1 MAKIS
6 FDYFFLKFLNFNFFS
21 YLMSILY
28 IFYYEKCAQDRIWD
42 YAYFEFFL
50 HIFENSEISFVLTS
64 FMHY

>member
-1 MAKIS
+1 MP
-6 FDYFFLKFLNFNFFS
+6 
-21 YLMSILY
+21 ILY

-64 FMHY
+64 FMHYEVVIIVLFLTYLFAKIFFQN